1 MKVCKLEK
9 IVSQSDER
17 KRKLFTEK
25 WNTILGRFETQV
37 PGAHVPGFR
46 WHWGDWSDNRWLKSS
61 QKLMYVC
68 FTEKS
73 MTEKQNNVNK
83 LTWLCL
89 LLNYLI
95 FQK

>member
-1 MKVCKLEK
+1 MKEK
-9 IVSQSDER
+9 ENYLQKNGTQFSAGSKRRCQVHRFQVSDDIEGI
-17 KRKLFTEK
+17 EV
-25 WNTILGRFETQV
+25 IID
-37 PGAHVPGFR
+37 
-46 WHWGDWSDNRWLKSS
+46 DWKKSS
-61 QKLMYVC
+61 QKLIYVC

-73 MTEKQNNVNK
+73 MTEKQNSVNK